1 MFYFLIFN
9 SSISKSD
16 NINKRLI
23 TTLLYGTVLYI
34 FTHAIL
40 STQDKAF
47 FKIVKQ
53 YFIFLVCIDLIC
65 SIYMYCEKCNLS
77 QDSTN
82 IFNIILDKLSYLL
95 ENKLTPSTS
104 HFEYDDTASETETT
118 DTHTTNTHPTNT
130 NNTEPST
137 QLPSTYLSKD
147 TNTINTNQG
156 ILKKRVSF
164 ADDIDIDN
172 LNSPTSIK
180 KEISDTV
187 NEIHKINNDLLN
199 IQLDTIHNINNKYT
213 NDTNNNLI
221 ESKSTDINT
230 IRKLK
235 QLQPLQTPPLQHQ
248 PQQLPTQQL
257 PIQQT
262 PQQHQ
267 PPQQLPIQ
275 QPTQQ
280 LPIQQHQPP
289 QQQLPQ
295 PIKDIKDINNS
306 LMNINMQYNPN
317 IDNSIKS
324 NLSLDNF
331 REDANIN
338 ISSDTD
344 KTVDVNKQYKP
355 IATELSNNDIK
366 QNFQEQ
372 MEKFNK
378 EKAALLES
386 TLKKNAY
393 QQDAA
398 YNANNTFNINN
409 NTIDNDT
416 QSTVSSA
423 SDVGSIFDL
432 DMNDFANTLS

>member
-53 YFIFLVCIDLIC
+53 YFIFLVSIDLIC
-65 SIYMYCEKCNLS
+65 SIYIYCEKCNLS
-77 QDSTN
+77 PDSTN
-82 IFNIILDKLSYLL
+82 IFNIILNKLSNLL
-95 ENKLTPSTS
+95 ETKLTPTTS
-104 HFEYDDTASETETT
+104 NFEYDET
-118 DTHTTNTHPTNT
+118 DTTTQSTD
-130 NNTEPST
+130 TEPNN
-137 QLPSTYLSKD
+137 QQPSTYLSKD

-172 LNSPTSIK
+172 LNSPISIK
-180 KEISDTV
+180 KEISETV

-199 IQLDTIHNINNKYT
+199 IQLDTINNINNKYITET
-213 NDTNNNLI
+213 NHTI
-221 ESKSTDINT
+221 VESKSTDINT
-230 IRKLK
+230 IRKLN
-235 QLQPLQTPPLQHQ
+235 Q
-248 PQQLPTQQL
+248 QQLPQ
-257 PIQQT
+257 
-262 PQQHQ
+262 Q
-267 PPQQLPIQ
+267 PPQQLHQ
-275 QPTQQ
+275 QPQQSQQPKQ
-280 LPIQQHQPP
+280 LPP
-289 QQQLPQ
+289 
-295 PIKDIKDINNS
+295 PIKDVKDINAS
-306 LMNINMQYNPN
+306 LLNINMQYNPN

-331 REDANIN
+331 REDATIN
-338 ISSDTD
+338 ISLDTD
-344 KTVDVNKQYKP
+344 KTTDVNKQYKP

-366 QNFQEQ
+366 QNFKEQ

-393 QQDAA
+393 QQDTA
-398 YNANNTFNINN
+398 YNANNAFNINK
-409 NTIDNDT
+409 NTLDNDN

-423 SDVGSIFDL
+423 SDVGSLFDL